1 MIKKSFVSVI
11 AILGMGAVLA
21 GCGSSTPTA
30 SKSPNDLWAKVQST
44 HVIKMAQT
52 SYPPE
57 DFQDPNTQQWTGFD
71 VDVLNGFAKSI
82 GAKMQFT
89 SLPLAAAIQAVQ
101 NHSQDITIDIYW
113 TAQRAQ
119 VISYSRPMFDWV
131 DVVGVNS
138 TKPTIS
144 APTVAAMTGKTLG
157 VVIGSEEVQ
166 EAQKVPQSTVKQF
179 NTLDEALSA
188 LSSGRIDGLIV
199 PDTDIPQSKAL
210 NPSLNITTL
219 GSVPSSISP
228 PLASIRGYFGVPK
241 GSYSTRFLQHLN
253 SYIKTIE
260 CNGTEQQM
268 LAKYGMKSNVY
279 LQGLCSAPNV
289 YKGF

>member
-1 MIKKSFVSVI
+1 MNTKSFASVV
-11 AILGMGAVLA
+11 AILGLGAVLA

-30 SKSPNDLWAKVQST
+30 SKTPNDLWAQVQKT
-44 HVIKMAQT
+44 HVITMAET

-57 DFQDPNTQQWTGFD
+57 DFQDPTTQQWTGFD
-71 VDVLNGFAKSI
+71 VDVLQGFAKSI

-89 SLPLAAAIQAVQ
+89 SLPLASAIQAVE
-101 NHSQDITIDIYW
+101 NHQQDITIDIYW
-113 TAQRAQ
+113 TKQRAQ
-119 VISYSRPMFDWV
+119 VISFSRPMFDWV

-138 TKPTIS
+138 QHPTIK
-144 APTVAAMTGKTLG
+144 AATVADMTGKSLG

-166 EAQKVPQSTVKQF
+166 EAQKVPQATVKQF
-179 NTLDEALSA
+179 NTLDEALAA

-210 NPSLNITTL
+210 NPSLQIKTL
-219 GSVPSSISP
+219 GSVPASISP

-253 SYIKTIE
+253 SYIKKIE
-260 CNGTEQQM
+260 CNGQEQQM
-268 LAKYGMKSNVY
+268 LAKYGMTSTVY
-279 LQGLCSAPNV
+279 LQGLCSASNV